1 MAIRTTARRRFAVPV
16 PPEGIE
22 ALADHVVLTTGEDFP
37 EDQQKPALAL
47 HAFNFAAA
55 MSVVAHR
62 QLGEVLAVLAKTAVE
77 KRQLPEEHYARVRAE
92 AMLHAWSLLD
102 LGFRVRNLVERLAG
116 YVRVKNCK
124 PWRDFAKTWGSL
136 REPRNGS
143 QHIDSQLGDLV
154 STGVPAWGYLT
165 WRMKHSRRQ
174 VTAHMFAPGLV
185 RRHDYKLLRPS
196 VEDKNVG
203 VHDVRLQAFGVEV
216 SLTRLAADIAD
227 VVRATADLEIA
238 IIHAFDMTVT
248 TSVEPIIINRGSA
261 TPAAAATSK

>member
-1 MAIRTTARRRFAVPV
+1 
-16 PPEGIE
+16 
-22 ALADHVVLTTGEDFP
+22 
-37 EDQQKPALAL
+37 
-47 HAFNFAAA
+47 
-55 MSVVAHR
+55 
-62 QLGEVLAVLAKTAVE
+62 
-77 KRQLPEEHYARVRAE
+77 
-92 AMLHAWSLLD
+92 
-102 LGFRVRNLVERLAG
+102 
-116 YVRVKNCK
+116 
-124 PWRDFAKTWGSL
+124 
-136 REPRNGS
+136 
-143 QHIDSQLGDLV
+143 
-154 STGVPAWGYLT
+154 
-165 WRMKHSRRQ
+165 
-174 VTAHMFAPGLV
+174 MFAPGLV